1 MVSSFKDQLLGLGF
15 KTSPKPERAGKP
27 ASSPPAPRP
36 HKPSPS
42 AKHAGSGRKG
52 PPKSQEEIDLA
63 KAFALR
69 NQQEKREREAAER
82 EKQQAAQ
89 RKKLDKEAVA
99 GLLDG
104 QTLNAPDADIT
115 RHFSYGGK
123 IKRLY
128 VTPAQLSALNAGEL
142 GVVQFNGRYC
152 LVSKDITLAVRAL
165 LPSLVALY
173 CDGNEESLPEG
184 YDDPRFRIP
193 DDLIW

>member
-1 MVSSFKDQLLGLGF
+1 MQGNN
-15 KTSPKPERAGKP
+15 A
-27 ASSPPAPRP
+27 
-36 HKPSPS
+36 
-42 AKHAGSGRKG
+42 RKG

-69 NQQEKREREAAER
+69 SQQEKREHEAAER
-82 EKQQAAQ
+82 EKQEAA
-89 RKKLDKEAVA
+89 RHKKLAKEAIA

-104 QTLNAPDADIT
+104 QMRNAPDADIA

-128 VTPAQLSALNAGEL
+128 VTPEQLSALNAGEL

-184 YDDPRFRIP
+184 YDDPRFQVP

>member
-1 MVSSFKDQLLGLGF
+1 MGSSFKDQLLGLGF
-15 KTSPKPERAGKP
+15 KTSPTPERAAKP
-27 ASSPPAPRP
+27 ASTPQATRT
-36 HKPSPS
+36 HKPSNPV
-42 AKHAGSGRKG
+42 KQGNSGRKG

-69 NQQEKREREAAER
+69 SQQEKREHEAAER
-82 EKQQAAQ
+82 EKQEAA
-89 RKKLDKEAVA
+89 RHKKLAKEAIA

-104 QTLNAPDADIT
+104 QMLNAPDADIA

-128 VTPAQLSALNAGEL
+128 VTPEQLSALNAGEL

-184 YDDPRFRIP
+184 YDDPRFQVP